1 MGADGLATQS
11 QPVSG
16 VLNILNG
23 AETFALTTL
32 TEVAAGTAQALAML
46 AAAATE
52 TRIQPL
58 PGFVGA
64 AFMASDDDDMLL
76 QFMQW
81 HSAETLAVVCG
92 DHRYSDYLDVIADH
106 GALRYSGSSPQL
118 VVNESF
124 SFARGDRIVVALTDL
139 GAESADNLSANIGP
153 PQQDQMLHVASTAGE
168 RSVMTFSKT
177 GELRSMSGL
186 FGEERWRSSF
196 SVVEAVSRDPRASGR
211 ADKYRLLPLS
221 RASHAESSGAAHA

>member
-1 MGADGLATQS
+1 MVADGLATQS

-16 VLNILNG
+16 VLDIVAG
-23 AETFALTTL
+23 TETFALTTL
-32 TEVAAGTAQALAML
+32 TKVAAGTAQALAML

-64 AFMASDDDDMLL
+64 AFPASDDDDMLL

-81 HSAETLAVVCG
+81 HSAETLAAVCG
-92 DHRYSDYLDVIADH
+92 DQRYSDYAAVIADH
-106 GALRYSGSSPQL
+106 GTLRYSGSSPQL
-118 VVNESF
+118 VLNESF
-124 SFARGDRIVVALTDL
+124 SFARGDRIMVALTDL
-139 GAESADNLSANIGP
+139 EAESADNLSAAIGP
-153 PQQDQMLHVASTAGE
+153 PQQEQMLHVAPAAHQ

-177 GELRSMSGL
+177 GGLPSMPGL

-196 SVVEAVSRDPRASGR
+196 SVIEAVSRDPRASGR
-211 ADKYRLLPLS
+211 ADKYRLLPLA
-221 RASHAESSGAAHA
+221 RASHAESLEAAHA

>member
-1 MGADGLATQS
+1 MAVDELARQS
-11 QPVSG
+11 QLEPS
-16 VLNILNG
+16 VLRVMPGN
-23 AETFALTTL
+23 ETFVLTTL
-32 TEVAAGTAQALAML
+32 TQVTPGTAHALAML

-52 TRIQPL
+52 TRVQPL

-81 HSAETLAVVCG
+81 HSAETLAAVCG
-92 DHRYSDYLDVIADH
+92 DNRHSDHLDVIADH
-106 GALRYSGSSPQL
+106 GTLRYSGSSPQL
-118 VVNESF
+118 VLNESF

-139 GAESADNLSANIGP
+139 ASKEADNLSADIGP
-153 PQQDQMLHVASTAGE
+153 PLKDQMLHVARSADK
-168 RSVMTFSKT
+168 RSVVTFSKS
-177 GELRSMSGL
+177 GGLPSVSGL

-211 ADKYRLLPLS
+211 ADKYRLLLS
-221 RASHAESSGAAHA
+221 ARASHAESSEAAHA